1 MEIVSIKGNLLV
13 PIKTRC
19 CYSITHTKAV
29 KAGMQKLLM
38 KLVQTSSMS
47 NSCRKTTN
55 FKQFAKIK
63 KLNIKEY
70 FFCVDGWEG
79 NFIYL
84 FILLFIYLFFYLFIY
99 LFSVRFC
106 ISCFLVFQ
114 NKFIFNPWRT
124 GVHWS
129 VVHA

>member
-1 MEIVSIKGNLLV
+1 ME
-13 PIKTRC
+13 
-19 CYSITHTKAV
+19 
-29 KAGMQKLLM
+29 KLLM

-63 KLNIKEY
+63 KLNKKSISFAWMGERAT
-70 FFCVDGWEG
+70 
-79 NFIYL
+79 
-84 FILLFIYLFFYLFIY
+84 LFIYLFYYLFIYLFIY

-114 NKFIFNPWRT
+114 NKFVFNP
-124 GVHWS
+124 
-129 VVHA
+129 

>member
-1 MEIVSIKGNLLV
+1 
-13 PIKTRC
+13 
-19 CYSITHTKAV
+19 
-29 KAGMQKLLM
+29 M

-63 KLNIKEY
+63 KLNKKSISFAWMGERAT
-70 FFCVDGWEG
+70 
-79 NFIYL
+79 
-84 FILLFIYLFFYLFIY
+84 LFIYLFYYLFIYLFIY

-114 NKFIFNPWRT
+114 NKFIFNP
-124 GVHWS
+124 
-129 VVHA
+129 

>member
-1 MEIVSIKGNLLV
+1 
-13 PIKTRC
+13 
-19 CYSITHTKAV
+19 
-29 KAGMQKLLM
+29 MQKLLM

-63 KLNIKEY
+63 KLNKKSISFAWMGERAT
-70 FFCVDGWEG
+70 
-79 NFIYL
+79 
-84 FILLFIYLFFYLFIY
+84 LFIYLFYYLFIYLFIY

-114 NKFIFNPWRT
+114 NKFVFNP
-124 GVHWS
+124 
-129 VVHA
+129 